1 MWNGTGQVPPS
12 VVSMDVVR
20 DVFLR
25 NIEEHRPIGAA
36 LNASG
41 RAALAGQTAAWP
53 IFHLL
58 WR

>member
-1 MWNGTGQVPPS
+1 MWSGTRQVPPS
-12 VVSMDVVR
+12 AVPMDAVR

-25 NIEEHRPIGAA
+25 NIEEHRQIVAA
-36 LNASG
+36 LSASG

-53 IFHLL
+53 ISHPS